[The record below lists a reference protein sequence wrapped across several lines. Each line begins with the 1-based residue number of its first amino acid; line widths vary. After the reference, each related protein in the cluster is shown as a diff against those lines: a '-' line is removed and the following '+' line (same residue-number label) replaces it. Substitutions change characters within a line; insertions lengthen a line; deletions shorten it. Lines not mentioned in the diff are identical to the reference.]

1 MCAFVHIR
9 NYICVGN
16 LAFMFAIAS
25 RVTTNAPA
33 FALTMNASS
42 ADADVVAKI
51 GAFGSVGEV
60 LLESQHSL
68 AGKVLA
74 HHLVGKVIIIII
86 TTTIIIFIIIW

>member
-1 MCAFVHIR
+1 MCAFVHMR
-9 NYICVGN
+9 KYICVSN

-42 ADADVVAKI
+42 ADADIVSKI

-74 HHLVGKVIIIII
+74 HHLGEKYNNIIIVTVISAS
-86 TTTIIIFIIIW
+86 